1 MGVSISRPVI
11 TWGGIYGDEYVSR
24 AHKYAYESML
34 GALAGDQW
42 CRDIASALRGA
53 KNLPEEEEEEAQ
65 CKDEF
70 EQTLMMAGFLKMFRL
85 GSNCKWGYHIT
96 YMDEAICYGLP
107 RVLQMAKV
115 CLNEEPFKTA
125 LKKQKENSGEV
136 SAQQGEEG
144 SSAPTAAAPTTAT
157 KKQPLSKEE
166 EREIVLLFSSC
177 FAQRFRETIHP
188 LRNRK
193 PKEQIRDAVEKV
205 LNEREIPLTAEG
217 RQQLWSLLQD
227 TEELNTFLDRAMEIF
242 KEKEEQKELAL
253 LFTSCFAHRFRHI
266 IHPLKNTVTFKHDGV
281 ISALESAVNE
291 LIPEIPETAT
301 AEERQQGRQ
310 QVRSLLQDTEKLNT
324 LLDRA
329 MEIYKERLR
338 NNNLLPS

>member
-125 LKKQKENSGEV
+125 LKKQKENSERSLPSRGRRV
-136 SAQQGEEG
+136 LPPPLLPPPLLLRK
-144 SSAPTAAAPTTAT
+144 SSPCQ
-157 KKQPLSKEE
+157 KKK
-166 EREIVLLFSSC
+166 REKSFFYSPP
-177 FAQRFRETIHP
+177 A
-188 LRNRK
+188 LRRG
-193 PKEQIRDAVEKV
+193 
-205 LNEREIPLTAEG
+205 L
-217 RQQLWSLLQD
+217 
-227 TEELNTFLDRAMEIF
+227 
-242 KEKEEQKELAL
+242 
-253 LFTSCFAHRFRHI
+253 
-266 IHPLKNTVTFKHDGV
+266 
-281 ISALESAVNE
+281 
-291 LIPEIPETAT
+291 
-301 AEERQQGRQ
+301 ERQ
-310 QVRSLLQDTEKLNT
+310 ST
-324 LLDRA
+324 
-329 MEIYKERLR
+329 
-338 NNNLLPS
+338 P